1 MSYVHVQEVKSILIA
16 KFMMAQEMGI
26 NVAFET
32 RTLIDFILMDTIDFI
47 RIMGIILDNAVE
59 EVMDLKEGILRVGLL
74 KVVQTLFLLFKT
86 RVVQTFLNFIS

>member
-1 MSYVHVQEVKSILIA
+1 
-16 KFMMAQEMGI
+16 MMAQEMGI